1 MKGASWRETSMV
13 MLAQALA
20 ASGKDDEAAGATES
34 KGSKQA
40 QEKVAHVAGLRRA
53 MSSLRAPEGKGSK
66 QAQEMAAHVSWPMRV
81 MARVPRRSTKAAQ
94 PAPAEASTD
103 PSEVVIQRHE
113 LDDDGV
119 GRSSTPAVDLE
130 PPATPRA
137 PKAPA
142 ASPMAAQRESFRRN
156 LQGGE
161 TALPSAVQERLQRAQ
176 ANTLHT

>member
-1 MKGASWRETSMV
+1 MKGASWRETSMA

-40 QEKVAHVAGLRRA
+40 QK
-53 MSSLRAPEGKGSK
+53 
-66 QAQEMAAHVSWPMRV
+66 MAAHVSWPMRA
-81 MARVPRRSTKAAQ
+81 MTRTRSSRRSTKAAQ

-137 PKAPA
+137 PTAPA
-142 ASPMAAQRESFRRN
+142 ASPMAAQRESLRRN